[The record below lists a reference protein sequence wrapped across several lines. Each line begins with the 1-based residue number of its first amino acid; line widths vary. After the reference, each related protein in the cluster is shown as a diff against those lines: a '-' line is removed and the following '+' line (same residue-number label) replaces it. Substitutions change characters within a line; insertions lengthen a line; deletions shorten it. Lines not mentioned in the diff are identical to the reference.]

1 MRTGDQRVRNRTR
14 YNSASK
20 ALILKIVLFTVIAS
34 VADLPFGFLS
44 HDGAG
49 AVAEENRFRLPRR
62 DLRHDPQTLRQ
73 LGIRTITSKR
83 LVLHTDVPDEQCKG
97 LTELADQLFETLE
110 RQLGPLLP
118 AEDGSE
124 FQVTGCLI
132 NAKERFA
139 EAGLLPP
146 EEFPIRHGRHLGYR
160 FWLMNQETD
169 YYRRHLLLHEFTHC
183 FMNCEYGMTDIPAL
197 WYTEGIAEYYATHQL
212 PKHSESKSP
221 KPESRET
228 VPLFGILPSKVERF
242 PGWGRISEIRRS
254 FDGTPSSDVLDAGF
268 TPLSTILNPPG
279 NRLIEDRQ
287 YAYAWALVWLINH
300 HPDYQKIFQPL
311 RSLRS
316 GQQFTAELRKIPES
330 VWHSLSIDWLL
341 TQDSLIEGFD
351 IKRSF
356 PHRTEDD
363 LRAGVTTPSQAIGTT
378 DGHGRSLMVH
388 ADRGWQ
394 FSGLRLQSNQK
405 ISLTSSGQF
414 QIGKT
419 SRPWISEP
427 QGITLRY
434 HRGRPL
440 GELVGILVAVDGSMA
455 SRRIP
460 IGSGIELHIPF
471 DAELWLQLNES
482 AAERDNNEGTVSVEV
497 QLLSEKR

>member
-1 MRTGDQRVRNRTR
+1 MRTGDQRVRNRTW
-14 YNSASK
+14 YDSASRS
-20 ALILKIVLFTVIAS
+20 LILKIVIFAAIARS
-34 VADLPFGFLS
+34 ADLPFGFLS
-44 HDGAG
+44 HEGVR
-49 AVAEENRFRLPRR
+49 AVAAENRFRLPRK
-62 DLRHDPQTLRQ
+62 DLRPDPQKLRQ
-73 LGIRTITSKR
+73 LGIRTITSQR
-83 LVLHTDVPDEQCKG
+83 LVLHTDVPEEQCQG
-97 LTELADQLFETLE
+97 LAELADQLFETLE
-110 RQLGPLLP
+110 RQLGPLMP

-124 FQVTGCLI
+124 FQVTGFLI

-212 PKHSESKSP
+212 PEPSE
-221 KPESRET
+221 PEPSQT

-254 FDGTPSSDVLDAGF
+254 FDGTPSSEGLDAGF
-268 TPLSTILNPPG
+268 TPLSTVLNPPG

-287 YAYAWALVWLINH
+287 YAHAWALVWLINH
-300 HPDYQKIFQPL
+300 HPDYRKIFQPL

-316 GQQFTAELRKIPES
+316 GQQFTAELKKIPDS
-330 VWHSLSIDWLL
+330 VWHTLAIDWLL

-351 IKRSF
+351 IERSF
-356 PHRTEDD
+356 PDRPVENLRRGNAAPSKTIDTEV
-363 LRAGVTTPSQAIGTT
+363 GE
-378 DGHGRSLMVH
+378 GRSLMVH

-394 FSGLRLQSNQK
+394 FSGLRLKSDQK

-440 GELVGILVAVDGSMA
+440 GELVGILVAEDGSSA

-460 IGSGIELHIPF
+460 IGSGTEVYIPF

-482 AAERDNNEGTVSVEV
+482 AAERENNQGAVTVELSP
-497 QLLSEKR
+497 LSEKR